1 MLASRK
7 LFRWEVFK
15 GGSEIFKTWA
25 DLSRLHF
32 LKMLISTLPKS
43 IIFNYIKSICH
54 PHTMNPNKLL
64 MLCWR
69 RAQVAQRTYGQT
81 FFFENTAGVSYHCD
95 KNKKKSEQWRGETH
109 NPQNEK
115 KKRKKTKSSHVCT
128 RSRSISLSEGEHTL
142 WTPCIHWRGRRT
154 SASLPEHNE
163 YIII

>member
-95 KNKKKSEQWRGETH
+95 KNKKKVWTMERRNTQPTERKK
-109 NPQNEK
+109 EK
-115 KKRKKTKSSHVCT
+115 KENKELTCLHALPQHFPLWRWAYSVNT
-128 RSRSISLSEGEHTL
+128 LYPLEGSTYICFFA
-142 WTPCIHWRGRRT
+142 WT
-154 SASLPEHNE
+154 
-163 YIII
+163 